1 MYFQKYSTIHT
12 FRSTRYNSLWAF
24 FRTRTEFFVIM
35 SDDIFSFVSLSCSW
49 NPARQRLARSVCWLT
64 GGGSFTHQSSTTTT
78 LVVAITI
85 TLEIVYLN
93 TAAWSVNLIR
103 KNILVYVGH
112 MFKMLRKEKQYDS
125 SLKIAYGI
133 IIWSSNSAL
142 DTYLEEWN
150 QGLNEIFVQ
159 PCT

>member
-1 MYFQKYSTIHT
+1 MSIF
-12 FRSTRYNSLWAF
+12 SL
-24 FRTRTEFFVIM
+24 RTRTEFLKDED
-35 SDDIFSFVSLSCSW
+35 SDILSFVSLSCSW
-49 NPARQRLARSVCWLT
+49 NPACQRLARSVCWLT
-64 GGGSFTHQSSTTTT
+64 GGVQLYPSVINNNNTSCST
-78 LVVAITI
+78 II

-159 PCT
+159 PCS